1 LPVLYCVERTNM
13 PVTFNKILIPVDF
26 SLNTEIAVRKAV
38 GFAGTDE
45 TTIHLLHVTRP
56 GKKAVTRFRNWV
68 VEKDLERLKYTLQ
81 TENPNLRVSTHVIK
95 GFSIRKTIIECAAM
109 IKPDLII
116 IGKQNSRRRWWAFT
130 SAISP
135 DVVAQKSNCPV
146 LTAKPGSIDCRTKV
160 IVLPIRNFLPE
171 RKLEWAVLLAKKYK
185 AQVHLLAIQQH
196 EQKDGS
202 LSQVF
207 LKAYHHL
214 REKLH
219 HPIEYSASTRHSPAM
234 AALNYAELIMADMI
248 LVNPETESGI
258 SGFIGARHISDML
271 NRDSKIQ
278 VLDVQPYEAEKA
290 PHA

>member
-1 LPVLYCVERTNM
+1 M
-13 PVTFNKILIPVDF
+13 PATFNKILIPVDF
-26 SLNTEIAVRKAV
+26 SLNTEIALKKAI
-38 GFAGTDE
+38 GLAGAEE

-56 GKKAVTRFRNWV
+56 GKKVVSQFRNWV
-68 VEKDLERLKYTLQ
+68 VERDLQQLKYTLQ
-81 TENPNLRVSTHVIK
+81 QENPGLRVRIHVMK
-95 GFSIRKTIIECAAM
+95 GFSIQGTIIECAAM
-109 IKPDLII
+109 INPDLII
-116 IGKQNSRRRWWAFT
+116 IAKQNSRRRWWVFT
-130 SAISP
+130 SLISP
-135 DVVAQKSNCPV
+135 DVVAKKSNCPV
-146 LTAKPGSIDCRTKV
+146 LTAKPGSMDSRTKV

-196 EQKDGS
+196 EPKDGS

-207 LKAYHHL
+207 LKAYHLL

-219 HPIEYSASTRHSPAM
+219 HPIEYSASVRHNAAR

-258 SGFIGARHISDML
+258 SGLTGTRHISDML

-278 VLDVQPYEAEKA
+278 VLDVEPYEKEILLK
-290 PHA
+290 

>member
-1 LPVLYCVERTNM
+1 M
-13 PVTFNKILIPVDF
+13 PATFNKILIPVDF
-26 SLNTEIAVRKAV
+26 SLNTEIALKKAI
-38 GFAGTDE
+38 GLAGAEE

-56 GKKAVTRFRNWV
+56 GKKAVSQFRNWV
-68 VEKDLERLKYTLQ
+68 VERDLQQLKYTLQ
-81 TENPNLRVSTHVIK
+81 QENPALRVRSHIMK
-95 GFSIRKTIIECAAM
+95 GYSIQGAIIEYAAM
-109 IKPDLII
+109 INPDLII
-116 IGKQNSRRRWWAFT
+116 IAKQNSRRRWWVFT
-130 SAISP
+130 SLISP
-135 DVVAQKSNCPV
+135 DVVAKKSNCPV
-146 LTAKPGSIDCRTKV
+146 LTAKPGSMDSRTKV

-196 EQKDGS
+196 EPKDGS

-207 LKAYHHL
+207 LKAYHLL

-219 HPIEYSASTRHSPAM
+219 HPIEYSASVRHNAAR

-258 SGFIGARHISDML
+258 SGFTGTRHISDML

-278 VLDVQPYEAEKA
+278 VLDVEPYEKEEVS
-290 PHA
+290 

>member
-1 LPVLYCVERTNM
+1 M
-13 PVTFNKILIPVDF
+13 PATFNKILIPVDF
-26 SLNTEIAVRKAV
+26 SLNTEIALKKAI
-38 GFAGTDE
+38 GFAGAEE
-45 TTIHLLHVTRP
+45 TTIHLLHVIRP
-56 GKKAVTRFRNWV
+56 GKKVASQFKNWV
-68 VEKDLERLKYTLQ
+68 VERDLQQLKYTLQ
-81 TENPNLRVSTHVIK
+81 TENPILRVRTHVMK
-95 GFSIRKTIIECAAM
+95 GFSIQRTIIECAA
-109 IKPDLII
+109 IINPDLII

-130 SAISP
+130 SLISP
-135 DVVAQKSNCPV
+135 NIVAKKSNCPV
-146 LTAKPGSIDCRTKV
+146 LTAKPGSMDSRTKV

-171 RKLEWAVLLAKKYK
+171 RKLEWAVLLARKYK

-196 EQKDGS
+196 PPKDGL

-219 HPIEYSASTRHSPAM
+219 HPIEYSAAVRHNAAR

-258 SGFIGARHISDML
+258 SGFTGTRHISDML

-278 VLDVQPYEAEKA
+278 VLDVEPYEKEEVS
-290 PHA
+290 

>member
-1 LPVLYCVERTNM
+1 M
-13 PVTFNKILIPVDF
+13 PPTFNKILIPVDF
-26 SLNTEIAVRKAV
+26 SLNTEIALKKAI
-38 GFAGTDE
+38 GLAGVDE

-56 GKKAVTRFRNWV
+56 GKKAASQFRNWV
-68 VEKDLERLKYTLQ
+68 VERDLQQLKYTLQ
-81 TENPNLRVSTHVIK
+81 QENPALRVKTHIIK
-95 GFSIRKTIIECAAM
+95 GFSIQGTIIECAAM
-109 IKPDLII
+109 LNPDLII
-116 IGKQNSRRRWWAFT
+116 IAKQNSRRRWWAFT
-130 SAISP
+130 SLISP
-135 DVVAQKSNCPV
+135 DVVAKKSNCPV
-146 LTAKPGSIDCRTKV
+146 LTAKPGSMDSRTKV

-196 EQKDGS
+196 EPKDGP

-207 LKAYHHL
+207 LKAYHLL

-219 HPIEYSASTRHSPAM
+219 HPIEYSAAVRHNAAK

-258 SGFIGARHISDML
+258 SGLTGTRHISDML

-278 VLDVQPYEAEKA
+278 VLDVEPYEKETLLK
-290 PHA
+290 